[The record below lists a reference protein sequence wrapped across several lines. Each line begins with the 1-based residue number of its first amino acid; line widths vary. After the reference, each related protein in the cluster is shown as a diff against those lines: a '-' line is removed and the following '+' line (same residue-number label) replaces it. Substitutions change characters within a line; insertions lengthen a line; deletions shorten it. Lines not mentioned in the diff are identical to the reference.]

1 MPRHRNSHQIQRRSD
16 AIDIARRRHLL
27 ALSAAAAGS
36 PLLAGNAL
44 AQAATCVLTA
54 DAGEGPFYLDTDLLR
69 ADVGD
74 GQSGAPLDIAFEVT
88 RAGDCA
94 PLAAARVD
102 LWQANAVGL
111 YSGYADQQGV
121 GGIAAEAAV
130 GQQWLRGTQL
140 TDRDG
145 RVRFRTIYPSW
156 YGGRT
161 PHLHFKVWL
170 DDDEVIA
177 SQAFFP
183 DETSAFVYSSFEPYR
198 EHVAKRRVFNAN
210 DPLQEGIYCA
220 VDSAG
225 GEGVRATARIT
236 VEAS

>member
-1 MPRHRNSHQIQRRSD
+1 MARRRQIFRMQRRSD
-16 AIDIARRRHLL
+16 GIDLARRRHLV
-27 ALSAAAAGS
+27 ALSAATAAAALG
-36 PLLAGNAL
+36 AGNAL
-44 AQAATCVLTA
+44 AQAASCVLTEN
-54 DAGEGPFYLDTDLLR
+54 AGEGPFYLDTDLMR
-69 ADVGD
+69 AEVVD
-74 GQSGAPLDIAFEVT
+74 GQPGAPLEIAFAVT
-88 RAGDCA
+88 RARDCA
-94 PLAAARVD
+94 PIAGARVD

-111 YSGYADQQGV
+111 YSGYERQQGV
-121 GGIAAEAAV
+121 GGIAVEAAI

-140 TDRDG
+140 ADRDG

-170 DDDEVIA
+170 GGDEVVA

-183 DETSAFVYSSFEPYR
+183 DETSAFVYESFEPYR

-210 DPLQEGIYCA
+210 DPLQQGIYCA

-225 GEGVRATARIT
+225 NDGVRATAVIT
-236 VEAS
+236 VEEA